1 MSGEARLFEGKVGIV
16 TGGATG
22 IGRGLMRGLAAAGA
36 RVTIA
41 SRKEDRLR
49 AAAAEVVETGCDAPH
64 VEVCDVRDAESC
76 ERMVKATAEKFGRLD
91 FLVNNA
97 GANFL
102 CPAMAISANGWRAV
116 VETVLNGT
124 FFCSV
129 AAARVMMECGGGA
142 IVNMAATN
150 GWNGSPLIAHSGAAK
165 AGVLNLTETLAVEW
179 APFKIRVNAV
189 APGPVATEGAKERLW
204 REDDARRRIEEAIPL
219 GRMASVDDCVQATLF
234 LLSPAA
240 AYITGTTLAVDGGER
255 LRNWNRLGPLP
266 G

>member
-1 MSGEARLFEGKVGIV
+1 L
-16 TGGATG
+16 T
-22 IGRGLMRGLAAAGA
+22 LGLAAAGA
-36 RVTIA
+36 RVAIA
-41 SRKEDRLR
+41 SRKEERLR
-49 AAAAEVVETGCDAPH
+49 GVANEVVEAGFDAPH
-64 VEVCDVRDAESC
+64 VEVCDVRDSESC
-76 ERMVKATAEKFGRLD
+76 ERMVKSTAAKFGRID

-102 CPAMAISANGWRAV
+102 CPAMAITAKGWRAV

-124 FFCSV
+124 FYCSV
-129 AAARVMMECGGGA
+129 AAARVMMESGGGA

-204 REDDARRRIEEAIPL
+204 REDEARRRIEEAIPL

-234 LLSPAA
+234 LLSPAS
-240 AYITGTTLAVDGGER
+240 AYITGSTLAVDGGER

-266 G
+266 S